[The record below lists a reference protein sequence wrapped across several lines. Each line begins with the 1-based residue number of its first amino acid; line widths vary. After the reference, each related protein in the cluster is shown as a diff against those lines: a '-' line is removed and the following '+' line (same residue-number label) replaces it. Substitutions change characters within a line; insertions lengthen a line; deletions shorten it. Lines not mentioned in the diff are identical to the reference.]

1 MAYKPQVIGNT
12 KGLRPE
18 VIEKLEEISKN
29 TGKPVTVTPEGAF
42 RKIKP
47 GETSAHNYGLAAD
60 IKIPGYNT
68 EQIADELRK
77 VGFTGIGCYY
87 DNDGTPRMFAHGDIR
102 GHDAAKGTP
111 FGRGTAHGGPAHW
124 VRVYRDSS
132 RKTWDDYKNKEE
144 WQRKRGIKPSPPE
157 EKAKPKV
164 NVKMNL
170 LAGLIA
176 GLIAALVIVIVF
188 WSQGFFGGGGGG
200 GGGTWQIVSE
210 GQTATLTVD
219 SSGNFTGSG
228 WVGTAPGASPPN
240 YNIYITNGRMSGTSM
255 TFNVS
260 ASYASGQGYISATC
274 IDGQMNGSFPN
285 ANYASGAFSGTAKDP
300 LETYPRDVNNSWTAT
315 RIS

>member
-47 GETSAHNYGLAAD
+47 GETSAHNYGLAVD

-144 WQRKRGIKPSPPE
+144 WQQKRGTKPSPPK
-157 EKAKPKV
+157 EKVKPTV

-200 GGGTWQIVSE
+200 GTGGYDGTYNCNVTTVTPIGTTSLPGTFTVVNGYVSDPGGTFIGTVNANGYFTGTTIVSPGSPQMTMT
-210 GQTATLTVD
+210 GQFSTTGNFTLYG
-219 SSGNFTGSG
+219 SSGN
-228 WVGTAPGASPPN
+228 
-240 YNIYITNGRMSGTSM
+240 TSQ
-255 TFNVS
+255 TVVAHKVS
-260 ASYASGQGYISATC
+260 
-274 IDGQMNGSFPN
+274 
-285 ANYASGAFSGTAKDP
+285 
-300 LETYPRDVNNSWTAT
+300 
-315 RIS
+315 